1 MKNEMELLRH
11 LKKHGIQNKKELI
24 EKFGNLTISEAKYY
38 DDIEDCGT
46 DDIQITLKGKEKL
59 ANHQQNRHVLWIAF
73 LTLLV
78 AVITL
83 LAQLFQL
90 HF

>member
-1 MKNEMELLRH
+1 MKNEMELLKH
-11 LKKHGIQNKKELI
+11 LKKRGIQNKKDLI
-24 EKFGNLTISEAKYY
+24 EKFGNHTVSEAKYY

-46 DDIQITLKGKEKL
+46 DDMQITLKGKEKL
-59 ANHQQNRHVLWIAF
+59 TNHRQNRYVLWVAL

-78 AVITL
+78 AVISL